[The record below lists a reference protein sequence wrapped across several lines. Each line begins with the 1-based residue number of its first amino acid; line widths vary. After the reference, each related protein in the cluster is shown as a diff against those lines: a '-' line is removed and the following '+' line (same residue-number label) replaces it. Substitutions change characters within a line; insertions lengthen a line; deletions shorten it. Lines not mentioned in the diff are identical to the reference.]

1 MNSPQMSNPAS
12 WQESLIWFGEN
23 LQRDLEKSKG
33 VHFKAH
39 MIYTRPYPSYLDYM
53 KAPNGWKVPNFYKF
67 SGEDNKNTNEH
78 IIIFLAQVGEA
89 STMEHMR
96 IHNFLLS
103 LTSSWE
109 H

>member
-1 MNSPQMSNPAS
+1 M
-12 WQESLIWFGEN
+12 
-23 LQRDLEKSKG
+23 G

-53 KAPNGWKVPNFYKF
+53 EAPNGWKVPNFYKF

-78 IIIFLAQVGEA
+78 IIMFLGQLSEA

-103 LTSSWE
+103 LTDTIFSWYSSLQPCSISSWE
-109 H
+109 D